1 MSAIPLQRLADE
13 LTIQLGELLQLKAE
27 LLDAQARIGL
37 HEPDSF
43 ELRALGSMLHD
54 LYNGVEGMCNR
65 IAKEIDRHVPTG
77 GNRHRDL
84 LDQMKVP
91 LPGAGPAVFQTET
104 AELLEQ
110 YRRFRHIVRHIY
122 GFKLDWSQVQ
132 PLNGSAVRAI
142 DLCTADIEQF
152 IAFLRMM
159 VSGSA
164 ADNSSEC

>member
-1 MSAIPLQRLADE
+1 MSAISLQRPADE
-13 LTIQLGELLQLKAE
+13 LAAQLSELLQLKAE

-43 ELRALGSMLHD
+43 ALRALGSMLHD

-77 GNRHRDL
+77 GNWHR
-84 LDQMKVP
+84 
-91 LPGAGPAVFQTET
+91 
-104 AELLEQ
+104 
-110 YRRFRHIVRHIY
+110 
-122 GFKLDWSQVQ
+122 
-132 PLNGSAVRAI
+132 GSAVRAI
-142 DLCTADIEQF
+142 DLCTADIDQF

-159 VSGSA
+159 ASGSA